1 MIILWDSVSCIVK
14 DADEQKNTIKWQMCR
29 VKTTASAWGDCKLP
43 TPICNILQ
51 PVGYAILRT
60 ISYALDIRLSS
71 VLRVWSKF
79 CTISLPFF
87 AVPCSAKVLLRLQR
101 LIQALFLQL
110 DLHLL
115 LFLSQ
120 ATPWTRHCNCCCSEP
135 TNLSFHSILYALAE
149 NE

>member
-1 MIILWDSVSCIVK
+1 
-14 DADEQKNTIKWQMCR
+14 MCR

-60 ISYALDIRLSS
+60 ISYTLDIRLSS

-87 AVPCSAKVLLRLQR
+87 AVPCSSKVLLRLQR

-110 DLHLL
+110 DMHLL
-115 LFLSQ
+115 LFLSLKQ
-120 ATPWTRHCNCCCSEP
+120 LLGHDTATAAVLNRRTFRFTASCVPWLRMSRLEKTHN
-135 TNLSFHSILYALAE
+135 TT
-149 NE
+149 